1 MCTLKTK
8 HILIQ
13 NPYTLLNKLTILQ
26 GTKISTNNSRPF
38 NILNVK
44 HNTSTYWFTIEL
56 LFEYKILY
64 LKFAFESQ

>member
-1 MCTLKTK
+1 ME
-8 HILIQ
+8 
-13 NPYTLLNKLTILQ
+13 
-26 GTKISTNNSRPF
+26 TKISANNTPLC

-64 LKFAFESQ
+64 LKFEFESQ